1 MSDFVEAL
9 NRAADVWW
17 PYVLHGTWQSSLV
30 AVALLGVV
38 YMGRRLPAQ
47 VRYGLI
53 LIALAKFAVP
63 ATLSMPTGL
72 FSRFGPTVRVSALE
86 ALPAESAGLDDA
98 TGAAGEAALASPRG
112 TMSWRAWA
120 MILHA
125 LGAAG
130 TCAWIVIQLARVG
143 RMAGRARMVL
153 AGSLHRQLLRLCRS
167 LRLRRPVRLLVSRE
181 PVPPMAFGVLRPTVM
196 IPASLRSDMSPQ
208 QLESILAHELAHHRR
223 GDLWVNWGQLALA
236 VVWWFNPIVWA
247 LNAVVRRIREDC
259 CDDLLLADRLTTGG
273 GYCDALLKVAA
284 RLSRGPMLGG
294 TPGFAERLHPLGE
307 RIKRIMDPGRAR
319 LRKMPLA
326 AIPVMV
332 LLGGI
337 VLPGLPSET
346 IALRRTPSHSPAVAA
361 DEQPGPTPARAADG
375 ALQLRARAPF
385 APHRDGEVAAR
396 GEGIFPVVADGGAY
410 GLWGDGL
417 ASGDLGAFSES
428 QIFISVRV
436 SPRPLSSEIPGRVG
450 RSRRYLSTEQYANEA
465 APTISFQRWVGFGG
479 RSIPIARAES
489 RDHRPVLLHMGGLP
503 PILTSTAAARSTE
516 APPAA
521 FSYDATDPVEE
532 GQALG
537 DPLQERAPLFMDPER
552 PAPRKAPS
560 GPDIFRIESDAP
572 EEQPDEMQQLLT
584 PFFLGTLPE
593 AIVNGSVF
601 GTLST
606 EAVLGEVAGYASDEP
621 LIVSIVGGFDGRHW
635 LPDGNN
641 VVTVTATSQSDG
653 TNWSVDP
660 TPTLV
665 PDPATICPLALGGLI
680 GLLRRR
686 RRK

>member
-1 MSDFVEAL
+1 MSDFVQAL

-17 PYVLHGTWQSSLV
+17 PHVLHGTWQSSLV
-30 AVALLGVV
+30 AAALLGVV
-38 YMGRRLPAQ
+38 YLGRRLPAQ

-72 FSRFGPTVRVSALE
+72 FSRFGPTVRVSAPQ
-86 ALPAESAGLDDA
+86 ALPAESAGLDDPA
-98 TGAAGEAALASPRG
+98 GAAGEAAVASPGG

-125 LGAAG
+125 LGAAAM
-130 TCAWIVIQLARVG
+130 CAWIAIQLARVG
-143 RMAGRARMVL
+143 RMARRARMVL
-153 AGSLHRQLLRLCRS
+153 AGSLHRQLIRLCRS
-167 LRLRRPVRLLVSRE
+167 LHLRRHVRLLVSRE
-181 PVPPMAFGVLRPTVM
+181 PVPPMAFGVLRPSVI
-196 IPASLRSDMSPQ
+196 IPASLRSDMSPR

-236 VVWWFNPIVWA
+236 VVWWFNPMVWG

-319 LRKMPLA
+319 LRKVPLA

-332 LLGGI
+332 ILGGI

-346 IALRRTPSHSPAVAA
+346 IAVRRTASHSRQVAA
-361 DEQPGPTPARAADG
+361 NEQPRPIPPRAADG

-385 APHRDGEVAAR
+385 VPHRDDEVAAR
-396 GEGIFPVVADGGAY
+396 GEGIFPVADRGAY
-410 GLWGDGL
+410 GLWLDGL

-428 QIFISVRV
+428 QTFISARV
-436 SPRPLSSEIPGRVG
+436 SPGLPYPERSLQVG
-450 RSRRYLSTEQYANEA
+450 QSRRYLSTEQYANEA
-465 APTISFQRWVGFGG
+465 APTISFRRWVTFGG
-479 RSIPIARAES
+479 RSIPIARG
-489 RDHRPVLLHMGGLP
+489 RRPVLLPMVGLL
-503 PILTSTAAARSTE
+503 PILTSTADARLTG

-537 DPLQERAPLFMDPER
+537 DPLQERAPLFMSRER

-560 GPDIFRIESDAP
+560 GPDIFRIESGGP
-572 EEQPDEMQQLLT
+572 EEQPDEMQRLLT
-584 PFFLGTLPE
+584 PLSTGGRHG
-593 AIVNGSVF
+593 AMVF
-601 GTLST
+601 SSYATTLSFDA
-606 EAVLGEVAGYASDEP
+606 ELDRVGEFTVYELDDSLTITIAPES
-621 LIVSIVGGFDGRHW
+621 VGRDW

-641 VVTVTATSQSDG
+641 SDAFIDLSQSGGID
-653 TNWSVDP
+653 WSAYVTS
-660 TPTLV
+660 TPV
-665 PDPATICPLALGGLI
+665 PDPATIWPLALGLI